1 MKRAEGFTL
10 IECIITFSLFSIVLL
25 LAMNLYLTGYR
36 CYRRQEYQV
45 DVEQNARVILNR
57 ISETLRRSDNL
68 PEDLSLSGTVLII
81 GDTRYYLQNGTVC
94 ERIRTGTD
102 TLGLRITRFEPSLED
117 GYLTIRVETLP
128 YRGNN
133 PFYLEQV
140 LFVGG
145 DE

>member
-1 MKRAEGFTL
+1 MKRTNGFTL
-10 IECIITFSLFSIVLL
+10 IECVIAFSLFSIVLL

-36 CYRRQEYQV
+36 SYRRQEYQV

-57 ISETLRRSDNL
+57 ISETLRRADNL
-68 PEDLSLSGTVLII
+68 SEELSLTGTVLII
-81 GDTRYYLQNGTVC
+81 GDTRYYLQNGTVY
-94 ERIRTGTD
+94 ERIGGGTN
-102 TLGLRITRFEPSLED
+102 TLGLRITRFEPSLEN
-117 GYLTIRVETLP
+117 GYLTIGIETQP
-128 YRGNN
+128 YREDN